1 VDLTLSVSPLGQ
13 PATRQETAAADA
25 DEDGEK
31 NETKQYTHN
40 PWQGVFRV
48 DVVVVE
54 VEVTLLLYVTTIIAT
69 ISLTAEGLVA
79 PAITIV
85 PRDSLT
91 GKTGDRA
98 DRGTQ

>member
-1 VDLTLSVSPLGQ
+1 VDLAPSASPLGQ
-13 PATRQETAAADA
+13 PAARQETATADA

-31 NETKQYTHN
+31 NETNQYTHDL
-40 PWQGVFRV
+40 WQGEIWV

-54 VEVTLLLYVTTIIAT
+54 VEVTLLMNVTTIIAT

-85 PRDSLT
+85 PRDSIT
-91 GKTGDRA
+91 GKTRDRA